1 MKKSIVSA
9 MLALILLTPSFS
21 QPLKGEF
28 AIIAD
33 SKSLAV
39 AADQIRDYAA
49 VLRTEGLDAVVIEDR
64 WKHADSIRSL
74 LRDMYVSGHGLEG
87 AVFIGD
93 IPVPMLRDAQHLTSA
108 FKMDQERYA
117 WDRSSVPSDRFY
129 EDFDLEFTFLKADT
143 NDLYFYYSL
152 NPSSPQMLTPDIYS
166 GRIRIPDDSDG
177 SKLRAYLL
185 KVIEAHR
192 NPDIVDELLF
202 FAGHGYNSNSLTARI
217 DEKAALLQQFPQF
230 NRQDRGLEYIDYT
243 FDEHIKNSILSLMTD
258 EMVDIALLHHHGAYD
273 AQYVGSEKA
282 ANGVQQNIESI
293 KYYLRSKI
301 R

>member
-93 IPVPMLRDAQHLTSA
+93 
-108 FKMDQERYA
+108 
-117 WDRSSVPSDRFY
+117 
-129 EDFDLEFTFLKADT
+129 
-143 NDLYFYYSL
+143 
-152 NPSSPQMLTPDIYS
+152 
-166 GRIRIPDDSDG
+166 
-177 SKLRAYLL
+177 
-185 KVIEAHR
+185 
-192 NPDIVDELLF
+192 
-202 FAGHGYNSNSLTARI
+202 
-217 DEKAALLQQFPQF
+217 
-230 NRQDRGLEYIDYT
+230 
-243 FDEHIKNSILSLMTD
+243 
-258 EMVDIALLHHHGAYD
+258 
-273 AQYVGSEKA
+273 
-282 ANGVQQNIESI
+282 
-293 KYYLRSKI
+293 
-301 R
+301 